1 MQHEQNEGDL
11 IFGIRATIE
20 AIRAGK
26 EINKIFIQ
34 RGLQG
39 DLYHELKNETRGM
52 DELIQQVP
60 IEKLNRITRKNH
72 QGVIAFVSP
81 VTYYQIEDLV
91 PQIFEEGKNPLLLIL
106 DRVTD
111 VRNFGAICRSAECLG
126 AQAVIIPSRGS
137 AAINADAVKT
147 SAGAL
152 HILPVCRENNLKHTI
167 EFLIESGIQVVG
179 CTEKGSV
186 DAEKCDL
193 TIPTAIIMG
202 SEDEGISPEYLKKC
216 NARIKIP
223 MTGKIESLNVSV
235 ACGIVLYEVMRQ
247 RLKLEI

>member
-1 MQHEQNEGDL
+1 MQHEVNESDM

-26 EINKIFIQ
+26 EINKIIIQ
-34 RGLQG
+34 KGLQG
-39 DLYHELKNETRGM
+39 ELFKEFKNEMSGM
-52 DELIQQVP
+52 EHLVQLVP

-72 QGVIAFVSP
+72 QGVISFVSP
-81 VTYYQIEDLV
+81 VTYYSIEEIV
-91 PQIFEEGKNPLLLIL
+91 PKIFEEGKNPLLLIL

-126 AQAVIIPSRGS
+126 VDAVIIPSRGS

-152 HILPVCRENNLKHTI
+152 HTLPVCRENNLKHTI
-167 EFLIESGIQVVG
+167 DYLLESGIQVVG
-179 CTEKGSV
+179 CTEKGSEDV
-186 DAEKCDL
+186 ENCDFSP
-193 TIPTAIIMG
+193 PTAIIMG

-235 ACGIVLYEVMRQ
+235 ATGIILYEVIRQ
-247 RLKLEI
+247 RLKL

>member
-1 MQHEQNEGDL
+1 MQHEVNESDM

-26 EINKIFIQ
+26 EINKIIIQ
-34 RGLQG
+34 KGLQG
-39 DLYHELKNETRGM
+39 DLFKEFKNEMSGM
-52 DELIQQVP
+52 EHLVQLVP

-72 QGVIAFVSP
+72 QGVISFVSP
-81 VTYYQIEDLV
+81 VTYYSIEEIV
-91 PQIFEEGKNPLLLIL
+91 PKIFEEGKNPLLLIL

-126 AQAVIIPSRGS
+126 VDAVIIPSRGS

-152 HILPVCRENNLKHTI
+152 HTLPVCRENNLKHTI
-167 EFLIESGIQVVG
+167 DYLLESGIQVVG
-179 CTEKGSV
+179 CTEKGSEDV
-186 DAEKCDL
+186 ENCDFSP
-193 TIPTAIIMG
+193 PTAIIMG

-216 NARIKIP
+216 NSRIKIP
-223 MTGKIESLNVSV
+223 MMGKIESLNVSV
-235 ACGIVLYEVMRQ
+235 ATGIILYEVIRQ
-247 RLKLEI
+247 RQKL

>member
-1 MQHEQNEGDL
+1 MQHEQNENDM

-26 EINKIFIQ
+26 EINKIIIQ
-34 RGLQG
+34 KGLQG
-39 DLYHELKNETRGM
+39 DLFREFKSEMAGM
-52 DELIQQVP
+52 EHLVQLVP

-72 QGVIAFVSP
+72 QGVISFVSP
-81 VTYYQIEDLV
+81 VTYYSIEEIV
-91 PQIFEEGKNPLLLIL
+91 PKIFEEGKNPLLLIL

-126 AQAVIIPSRGS
+126 VDAVVIPSRGS

-152 HILPVCRENNLKHTI
+152 HTLPVCRENNLKQTI
-167 EFLIESGIQVVG
+167 DYLLESGIQVVG

-193 TIPTAIIMG
+193 TGPTAIIMG
-202 SEDEGISPEYLKKC
+202 SEDEGISPEYLKRC

-223 MTGKIESLNVSV
+223 MIGKIESLNVAV
-235 ACGIVLYEVMRQ
+235 ASGIVLYETLRQ
-247 RLKLEI
+247 RSKI

>member
-1 MQHEQNEGDL
+1 MQHENNESDM

-26 EINKIFIQ
+26 EINKIIIQ
-34 RGLQG
+34 KGLQG
-39 DLYHELKNETRGM
+39 DLFREFKNEMAGM
-52 DELIQQVP
+52 EHLVQLVP

-72 QGVIAFVSP
+72 QGVISFVSP
-81 VTYYQIEDLV
+81 VTYYSIEEIV
-91 PQIFEEGKNPLLLIL
+91 PKIFEEGKNPLLLIL

-126 AQAVIIPSRGS
+126 VDAVVIPSRGS

-152 HILPVCRENNLKHTI
+152 HTLPVCRENNLKQTI
-167 EFLIESGIQVVG
+167 DYLLESGIQVVG
-179 CTEKGSV
+179 CTEKGSEDV
-186 DAEKCDL
+186 ENCDL
-193 TIPTAIIMG
+193 TPPTAIIMG
-202 SEDEGISPEYLKKC
+202 SEDEGISPEYLKRC

-235 ACGIVLYEVMRQ
+235 ATGIILYEVIRQ
-247 RLKLEI
+247 RMKI

>member
-1 MQHEQNEGDL
+1 MQHETNESDM

-26 EINKIFIQ
+26 EINKIIIQ
-34 RGLQG
+34 KGLQG
-39 DLYHELKNETRGM
+39 DLFREFKNEMAGM
-52 DELIQQVP
+52 ESLIQLVP

-72 QGVIAFVSP
+72 QGVISFVSP
-81 VTYYQIEDLV
+81 VTYFSIEEIV
-91 PQIFEEGKNPLLLIL
+91 PKIFEEGKNPLLLIL

-126 AQAVIIPSRGS
+126 VDAVIIPSRGS

-152 HILPVCRENNLKHTI
+152 HTLPVCRENNLKHTI
-167 EFLIESGIQVVG
+167 DYLLESGIQVLG
-179 CTEKGSV
+179 CTEKG
-186 DAEKCDL
+186 AEDVETCDFSP
-193 TIPTAIIMG
+193 PTAIIMG

-235 ACGIVLYEVMRQ
+235 ATGIILYEVIRQ
-247 RLKLEI
+247 RLKL

>member
-1 MQHEQNEGDL
+1 MQHENNENDM

-26 EINKIFIQ
+26 EINKIIIQ
-34 RGLQG
+34 KGLQG
-39 DLYHELKNETRGM
+39 DLFREFKNEISGM
-52 DELIQQVP
+52 EHLVQLVP

-72 QGVIAFVSP
+72 QGVISFVSP
-81 VTYYQIEDLV
+81 VTYYSIEEIV
-91 PQIFEEGKNPLLLIL
+91 PKIFEEGKNPLLLIL

-126 AQAVIIPSRGS
+126 VDAVVIPSRGS

-152 HILPVCRENNLKHTI
+152 HTLPVCRENNLKNTI
-167 EFLIESGIQVVG
+167 DYLLESGIQVVG
-179 CTEKGSV
+179 CTEKGSEDV
-186 DAEKCDL
+186 EKCDL
-193 TIPTAIIMG
+193 TPPTAIIMG
-202 SEDEGISPEYLKKC
+202 SEDEGISPEYLKRC
-216 NARIKIP
+216 NARVKIP

-235 ACGIVLYEVMRQ
+235 ATGIILYEVVRQ
-247 RLKLEI
+247 RMKI

>member
-1 MQHEQNEGDL
+1 MQHEQNENDM

-26 EINKIFIQ
+26 EINKIIIQ
-34 RGLQG
+34 KGLQG
-39 DLYHELKNETRGM
+39 DLFREFKSEMAGM
-52 DELIQQVP
+52 EHLVQLVP

-72 QGVIAFVSP
+72 QGVISFVSP
-81 VTYYQIEDLV
+81 VTYYSIEDIV
-91 PQIFEEGKNPLLLIL
+91 PKIFEEGKNPLLLIL

-126 AQAVIIPSRGS
+126 VDAVVIPSRGS

-167 EFLIESGIQVVG
+167 DYLLESGIQVVG

-193 TIPTAIIMG
+193 TGPTAIIMG
-202 SEDEGISPEYLKKC
+202 SEDEGISPEYLKRC

-223 MTGKIESLNVSV
+223 MIGKIESLNVAV
-235 ACGIVLYEVMRQ
+235 ATGIVLYETLRQ
-247 RLKLEI
+247 RSKI